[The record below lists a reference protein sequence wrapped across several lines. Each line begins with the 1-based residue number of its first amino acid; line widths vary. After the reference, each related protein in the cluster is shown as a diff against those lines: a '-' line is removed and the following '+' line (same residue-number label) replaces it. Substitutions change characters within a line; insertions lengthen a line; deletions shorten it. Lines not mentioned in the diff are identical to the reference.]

1 MSCSV
6 GDCDPLKR
14 HRVSTS
20 FGFLR
25 VFLDAEQQ
33 DLHGVD
39 SVLDVWDA
47 VADGERLPHVFTEQW
62 LRVHNQQIQSF

>member
-14 HRVSTS
+14 HWVATS

-33 DLHGVD
+33 DLQGVD
-39 SVLDVWDA
+39 SSLDMWDA
-47 VADGERLPHVFTEQW
+47 VEDGERLRHVFTEQW
-62 LRVHNQQIQSF
+62 LQAQNQQIQAF